1 MQYGNGFVS
10 STSRAKQIDTDDPI
24 LLQIGNLREF
34 ISQARAAG
42 KEDDAR
48 LLEENLRDLQE
59 EYQRQRQQLEENYN
73 DFKDVFGKKPEDGET
88 LADFSNASPVEEDE
102 FDENNPFF
110 VGPENEMREIEQ
122 ALKSE
127 QTSIS
132 PQWLN
137 EAKTDYEETNA
148 IKKTEV
154 ENEDRKII
162 DGSIDFDEYDQSGRN
177 PFF

>member
-1 MQYGNGFVS
+1 M
-10 STSRAKQIDTDDPI
+10 
-24 LLQIGNLREF
+24 
-34 ISQARAAG
+34 
-42 KEDDAR
+42 
-48 LLEENLRDLQE
+48 
-59 EYQRQRQQLEENYN
+59 
-73 DFKDVFGKKPEDGET
+73 PE
-88 LADFSNASPVEEDE
+88 SEDE

-162 DGSIDFDEYDQSGRN
+162 DGSIDFDEYDKSGRN